1 MNNNGITPKYPPVD
15 TIRSFHSQKDDQQ
28 YTQLSNQ
35 TGNSGEDTIG
45 SYESNSVLANPVEAN
60 VEATEEKA
68 EKSWWYGIYEVYQ
81 SFVNYIWGTTPVKSA
96 ETEAVKSADTQA
108 GPISGPAQLK
118 HPDQFVPKIDKNL
131 ELMRA
136 SLKNLSRMEQMQQED
151 KEQNKHV
158 GGSQGALIQKQTI
171 EAYHGHREGI
181 EQTEERSMDNVH
193 LHGKWVRKLQEDLS
207 EMWDKMLKNSSHA
220 KYIGWMH
227 AVTSFTAIT
236 LSVLSFAYLAGVW
249 AIAGFQAAIPM
260 WLLFSKTAASV
271 THGFMILGKGFIERE
286 RNEYTAKMVG
296 IREDKEM
303 RYENVRAIME
313 QDLNDCW
320 RNTVNI
326 WKDLRKT
333 VNNHQRAVRESIRLI
348 KST

>member
-1 MNNNGITPKYPPVD
+1 MNNNGITPKYPID
-15 TIRSFHSQKDDQQ
+15 TITSFHSQKDDQQ
-28 YTQLSNQ
+28 YTQLSNE

-45 SYESNSVLANPVEAN
+45 IYESKSVLADPVETN

-81 SFVNYIWGTTPVKSA
+81 SFVNYIWGTAPVKPA

-151 KEQNKHV
+151 REYGKDA
-158 GGSQGALIQKQTI
+158 GSSKDALIKKLTI
-171 EAYHGHREGI
+171 EASHAHREGI

-193 LHGKWVRKLQEDLS
+193 LHGKWVRKLQEDMS
-207 EMWDKMLKNSSHA
+207 EMWDKMIKNSSHA

-227 AVTSFTAIT
+227 TATSFTAIT
-236 LSVLSFAYLAGVW
+236 LSILSFAYLGGIW
-249 AIAGFQAAIPM
+249 AIAGYEAGVQM
-260 WLLFSKTAASV
+260 LLLYSKTAASV
-271 THGFMILGKGFIERE
+271 THGFMILGKGFIEQE

-303 RYENVRAIME
+303 RNENIRAIME
-313 QDLNDCW
+313 QDLNACW
-320 RNTVNI
+320 KNTVNI

-333 VNNHQRAVRESIRLI
+333 LSNHQRAVRESIRLI